1 MRAHLPLLLALS
13 ASSPLWRGRA
23 TGLASDRYVLLV
35 FAGIWALFH
44 GVGDMI
50 KAFQIRKLRDV

>member
-1 MRAHLPLLLALS
+1 MRAPLALS
-13 ASSPLWRGRA
+13 ASAPLWRGRA
-23 TGLASDRYVLLV
+23 TGLASNRYVLLV
-35 FAGIWALFH
+35 FAGIWGLFL